1 MGQCQWWVGNYDQA
15 IQTLTRA
22 VELCE
27 TTGPSEYAG
36 IAYTF
41 MQWTHLCKGDF
52 EQVLT
57 YKLEALRAIEQQFN
71 LRIYVWALCSASWAN
86 TYLGRWDEAAKEG
99 QEALRMAEEFS
110 DNSLISFAAS
120 IISFALNSKGDLA
133 QAIEYGEL
141 AVHKAPTPADKIWAK
156 GFLAWV
162 RCKSLEAH
170 GATEVLA
177 QIVSIQKA
185 GRFKMGETGYTVELG
200 EAYWLAGKY
209 GKATQTLQ
217 AGLRLAESTGYKLCI
232 GWAHRLL
239 GEIAL
244 KTNPDQIGDPLAD
257 PHFKK
262 SIELLRKI
270 KAENHLALA
279 YAGYGRFHTQRGNM
293 TRAREYLTKALDIF
307 ERLGTFIE
315 PEKVREELAGLP
327 GS

>member
-15 IQTLTRA
+15 IQTLTKA
-22 VELCE
+22 AELCE
-27 TTGPSEYAG
+27 TTGASEYAG

-41 MQWTHLCKGDF
+41 MQWTHLSKGDF

-57 YKLEALRAIEQQFN
+57 YKLEALRTIEQQFN
-71 LRIYVWALCSASWAN
+71 LRVYVWALSAASWAY
-86 TYLGRWDEAAKEG
+86 TYLGRWDEAVKEG
-99 QEALRMAEEFS
+99 QEALRVAEKFS

-120 IISFALNSKGDLA
+120 IISFALTSKGDLA

-141 AVHKAPTPADKIWAK
+141 AVHKAPTPADKIWAQ

-162 RCKSLEAH
+162 QCRSLETH
-170 GATEVLA
+170 GATELLA

-185 GRFKMGETGYTVELG
+185 GGFKMGETGYTVELG
-200 EAYWLAGKY
+200 EGYWLAEEY
-209 GKATQTLQ
+209 DKATQTLQ
-217 AGLRLAESTGYKLCI
+217 AGLKLAESTGYKLCI

-244 KTNPDQIGDPLAD
+244 KTNPAQVGEPLAE

-262 SIELLRKI
+262 SIGLLREI
-270 KAENHLALA
+270 KAENHVALA
-279 YAGYGRFHTQRGNM
+279 YAGYGQHHTQRGTM

-307 ERLGTFIE
+307 ERLGTLIE
-315 PEKVREELAGLP
+315 PDKVREKLAELP
-327 GS
+327 